1 MVSTWRLAGSSSATR
16 TIGTLLLP
24 RSRQECVNDGQQCC
38 RFYRTAE
45 KLCCSKFQSSLAF
58 VARVFHGG
66 SAEEKK
72 GNCSDIGVRFDL
84 PQKVQ
89 SALRVHVQVG
99 DDQ

>member
-24 RSRQECVNDGQQCC
+24 RPSQECVNDGQQRC
-38 RFYRTAE
+38 RLHRTAE

-58 VARVFHGG
+58 VAHVFHAG
-66 SAEEKK
+66 SAEQEK
-72 GNCSDIGVRFDL
+72 GNCPDSGIRFDL

-89 SALRVHVQVG
+89 SGIRVHVQVR
-99 DDQ
+99 D